1 MLVLYFYSHCCYNK
15 NVILLC
21 QTERPTRVVV
31 KASSIVHNSFKDENT
46 NQVVIFCNMIQ
57 IIEPSMNQTQ
67 IAHHNEASVFLF
79 SSDM

>member
-1 MLVLYFYSHCCYNK
+1 
-15 NVILLC
+15 
-21 QTERPTRVVV
+21 VVV